1 MIMKVMHNEKR
12 IELGQLT
19 KARECP
25 CPVSWCLAAFEWS
38 APGPRTRSGT
48 GFAAAKERASNW
60 ARSAA
65 AAYSAAGRH
74 VAVSAERMTATVG
87 QKTRHLHKKERN

>member
-1 MIMKVMHNEKR
+1 
-12 IELGQLT
+12 
-19 KARECP
+19 
-25 CPVSWCLAAFEWS
+25 LAAFEWS

-48 GFAAAKERASNW
+48 GFAAATERASNW
-60 ARSAA
+60 ARSAAA

-87 QKTRHLHKKERN
+87 QKTRHLHKKGRQYDLKILQRKMSFNSNNYQVEVALPT

>member
-1 MIMKVMHNEKR
+1 MADKEIP
-12 IELGQLT
+12 LTGQLT

-48 GFAAAKERASNW
+48 GFAAATGRASNW

-65 AAYSAAGRH
+65 AAAYSAAGRR
-74 VAVSAERMTATVG
+74 AVVFAERMTATDG
-87 QKTRHLHKKERN
+87 QKTRHLQQKNFILKH